1 MVNAQSNQNNQNNQ
15 SIQKMEQEKHQQR
28 IIVIRKSRLTG
39 RAVWMYEGS
48 TRRAAHWAYWY
59 ACRKEVQRVNTWC
72 DRALRRKSNILRLL
86 NKCLERIPLAAVLTP
101 EQNAA
106 ARTLRKISKE
116 AYLPD
121 MEFYNYIKKVKE

>member
-1 MVNAQSNQNNQNNQ
+1 
-15 SIQKMEQEKHQQR
+15 MEQEKHQQR
-28 IIVIRKSRLTG
+28 VIVIRKSRLTG
-39 RAVWMYEGS
+39 QAVWMYEGS

-59 ACRKEVQRVNTWC
+59 ARRKEVQRVNTWC

-86 NKCLERIPLAAVLTP
+86 NKCLDRIPLDAVLTP

-121 MEFYNYIKKVKE
+121 MEFYNYIKKVKELKR